1 MRLFEYSN
9 DWFVNV
15 ASPPRTLE
23 LKVPPVL
30 VALLTAALMGI
41 VARAAP
47 GFRWP
52 LPARGLLAIG
62 LALVGLLICAMG
74 VAAFRRARTTVNPMT
89 PAAAS
94 SLVGSGIYRLTR
106 NPMYLGI
113 ALMLLGWAVFLSN
126 ALALCLPAGFVLYM
140 DRYQIRPEE
149 RALAS
154 RFGHEFAA
162 YASRVRKWL

>member
-1 MRLFEYSN
+1 M
-9 DWFVNV
+9 
-15 ASPPRTLE
+15 RTLE
-23 LKVPPVL
+23 LKVPPVV

-47 GFRWP
+47 GLGWS
-52 LPARGLLAIG
+52 LPAGGLLATG

-74 VAAFRRARTTVNPMT
+74 LAAFKRARTTVNPMT
-89 PAAAS
+89 PGTAS
-94 SLVGSGIYRLTR
+94 TLVRSGIYRLTR

-126 ALALCLPAGFVLYM
+126 ALAFCLLAGFPLYM
-140 DRYQIRPEE
+140 NRYQIRPEE

-162 YASRVRKWL
+162 YASRVRRWL